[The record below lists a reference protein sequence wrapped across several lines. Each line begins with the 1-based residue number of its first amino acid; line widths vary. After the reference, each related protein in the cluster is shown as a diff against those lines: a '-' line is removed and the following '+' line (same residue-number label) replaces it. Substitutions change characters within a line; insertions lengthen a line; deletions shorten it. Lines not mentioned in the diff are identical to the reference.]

1 MIYLEKST
9 SNGYM
14 ALEIDH
20 SNYLVSYSATTQNG
34 DNFYSHN
41 IAKLANPPVKKYYS
55 SNWTKNIPNL
65 IGPFPSWES
74 LTTAYDDYPELFI

>member
-1 MIYLEKST
+1 MKYHEKST
-9 SNGYM
+9 SDGYIE
-14 ALEIDH
+14 LENDH
-20 SNYLVSYSATTQNG
+20 SNKIVSKSATTQNG

-41 IAKLANPPVKKYYS
+41 VAKLANPPVKKYYS
-55 SNWTKNIPNL
+55 SNWTNNIPNL